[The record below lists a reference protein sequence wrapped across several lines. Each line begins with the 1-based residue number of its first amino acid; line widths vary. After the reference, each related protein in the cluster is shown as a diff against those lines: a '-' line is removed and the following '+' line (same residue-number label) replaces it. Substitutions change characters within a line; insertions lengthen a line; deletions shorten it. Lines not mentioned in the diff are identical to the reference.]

1 MTSLHF
7 HFIAIGGS
15 IMHQLALDAQKK
27 GIVVTGSDDE
37 IFEPAKS
44 RLQKANI
51 LPENLGWFPDKITA
65 QLDTVIVGMH
75 TKADNPELIKA
86 KELGLKIYSFPEY
99 IFQQA
104 QQKHRI
110 VIAGS
115 HGKTTVT
122 AMIMHVLNYHKRKF
136 DYAVGAILEGFETSV
151 KLSEDAPVIILE
163 GDEYPSAPFD
173 LTPKFMH
180 YHAHIGVITGV
191 AWDHINVYPTWDSY
205 LEPFENFAD
214 AIPKSGTL
222 IYSQEDS
229 IASVIGAKERNDI
242 QQMPYLAHPH
252 KILDGI
258 TYLTVENNRI
268 KLEVF
273 GEHNLKNV
281 SCAKVVC
288 SKIGITEEGFYQA
301 ISTFKGASKRLEKVK
316 ETDNF
321 IYFKDFA
328 HAPSK
333 VIATTKAVKNQFV
346 ERKLVACLEL
356 HTYSSLNANFLAQ
369 YHNTLAPADIAIVYY
384 DAHTLALKNMPNLDE
399 DFVKNAF
406 DHDNLHVFTDL
417 GKLKDFLKNINW
429 HNKNLLLMSSG
440 SLDEKIVDIF

>member
-1 MTSLHF
+1 MSSTHF

-27 GIVVTGSDDE
+27 GIRVTGSDDE

-44 RLQKANI
+44 RLYTAHI
-51 LPENLGWFPDKITA
+51 LPENMGWSPEKITA
-65 QLDTVIVGMH
+65 QLDAVIVGMH
-75 TKADNPELIKA
+75 TKKENPELLKA
-86 KELGLKIYSFPEY
+86 QELGLKIYSFPEY
-99 IFQQA
+99 VFQQS
-104 QQKHRI
+104 QQKHRV

-115 HGKTTVT
+115 HGKTTIT
-122 AMIMHVLNYHKRKF
+122 AMIMHVLNFHKRKF
-136 DYAVGAILEGFETSV
+136 DYVVGASVQGFENSV
-151 KLSEDAPVIILE
+151 RLSEDAPVIILE

-173 LTPKFMH
+173 STPKFTH

-191 AWDHINVYPTWDSY
+191 AWDHVNVYPTWDSY

-214 AIPKSGTL
+214 AIPKSGSL
-222 IYSQEDS
+222 IYSQEDA
-229 IASVIGAKERNDI
+229 IASVIGAKERPDI
-242 QQMPYLAHPH
+242 QEIPYLAHPH

-258 TYLTVENNRI
+258 TYLTTKNERI

-301 ISTFKGASKRLEKVK
+301 ISTFKGAAKRLERIK
-316 ETDNF
+316 ETDKF
-321 IYFKDFA
+321 IYFRDFA

-333 VIATTKAVKNQFV
+333 VMATTKAVKNQFV

-356 HTYSSLNANFLAQ
+356 HTYSSLNADFIPQ
-369 YHNTLAPADIAIVYY
+369 YADTLAPADVAIVYY
-384 DAHTLALKNMPNLDE
+384 NAHTLVLKNMPDLDE
-399 DFVKNAF
+399 NLVKNAF
-406 DHDNLHVFTDL
+406 DHDNIQVFTDVE
-417 GKLKDFLKNINW
+417 KLKDFLKNINW
-429 HNKNLLLMSSG
+429 NNKNFLLMSSG
-440 SLDEKIVDIF
+440 NLDEKIGDML